1 MKYKPV
7 LMKCESDNGMGTGY
21 LKCRNE
27 TVIKDYENVV
37 KVREVE
43 ENP

>member
-1 MKYKPV
+1 MGRNGRKETE
-7 LMKCESDNGMGTGY
+7 LNGMGTGY

-27 TVIKDYENVV
+27 AVIKDYENVV